1 MPNQNAEYRSDP
13 SVPEYT
19 LTRKKMRNMRMRIDS
34 RTLEVRVSAPHSTP
48 LWRIDSFVASRA
60 SWINERIA
68 ALAAVPEPLVHGA
81 EAERCRAVLEEWLDE
96 LMPVWCERFDVA
108 PPHLSLRI
116 MRSRWGSCRASTRRI
131 TLNLE
136 LARRGYGMAEYV
148 LVHEL
153 SHLFELNHGPRFYA
167 LMDHHLPDWRERK
180 AALGP
185 L

>member
-1 MPNQNAEYRSDP
+1 MTRPDSAELAP
-13 SVPEYT
+13 ATVPEYT
-19 LTRKKMRNMRMRIDS
+19 LTRKRMRSIRLRVVPPDG
-34 RTLEVRVSAPHSTP
+34 EIQVSAPHSTP
-48 LWRIDSFVASRA
+48 LWRIDAFVSSRRD
-60 SWINERIA
+60 WIAKRQVEVISRPPR
-68 ALAAVPEPLVHGA
+68 LEHGP
-81 EAERCRAVLEEWLDE
+81 EAEECREVLEDWLDT
-96 LMPVWCERFDVA
+96 LMPLWCERFDVV

-116 MRSRWGSCRASTRRI
+116 MRTQWGSCRPATRRV

-136 LARRGYGMAEYV
+136 LARRGYDMAEYV

-180 AALGP
+180 ARLGP